1 MLGAGGEPAR
11 KGWIALARSARPW
24 TSAHVQ
30 ILVVR
35 TARFLCLAQ
44 FCDWDA
50 NERTEPGS
58 LAPEKVGQE
67 LAIVTFVYDAAPNGA
82 GGSQT
87 L

>member
-1 MLGAGGEPAR
+1 VDFG
-11 KGWIALARSARPW
+11 ARPD
-24 TSAHVQ
+24 TGGTHN
-30 ILVVR
+30 
-35 TARFLCLAQ
+35 RFLCLAQ